1 MPNLVTSHTVAGWF
15 SIANVNSG
23 SFYLFSDNYNGV
35 GSGLEIRGA
44 GGDFKFWITGKDTQ
58 DLVINSSLPLQ
69 NDQLYFVA
77 AIYDSINLNR
87 RIYFNGSIV
96 AELTDDT
103 GTISEDSGGFNVGF
117 DSMLGFSNVSQTGQI
132 DELMVFT

>member
-1 MPNLVTSHTVAGWF
+1 MVPDWTNNGHDLTALAGGSLSATAWTHGRTGTIAAGNQAFSSSSMPNLVTSHTVAGWF

-69 NDQLYFVA
+69 ND
-77 AIYDSINLNR
+77 
-87 RIYFNGSIV
+87 
-96 AELTDDT
+96 
-103 GTISEDSGGFNVGF
+103 
-117 DSMLGFSNVSQTGQI
+117 
-132 DELMVFT
+132 